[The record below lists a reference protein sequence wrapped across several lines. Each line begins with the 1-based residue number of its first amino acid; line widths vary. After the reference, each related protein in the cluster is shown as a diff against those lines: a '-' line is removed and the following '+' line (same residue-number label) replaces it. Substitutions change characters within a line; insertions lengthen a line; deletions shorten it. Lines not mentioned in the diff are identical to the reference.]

1 MLNSPSF
8 PVQLAIR
15 LLLDSVSYS
24 NALPD
29 WVDVLVIDYNV
40 RAKLINKALND
51 YFAGAKPRTAFEIEV
66 PKKFGTPK
74 TWVVPSVNDQIV
86 IQACVSSIAEGIEG
100 RCIDRAVVY
109 SSQLN
114 RDPRRLSFLE
124 NQVDAW
130 AKFQSAVHSRCA
142 NGECLLQIDLRD
154 AYESIQIQSFSKLLN
169 EKADFVPAAKIL
181 IHLLTTFGKGKSG
194 IPFINDS
201 VFFLGNAYFSVVDDL
216 LKQRK
221 RQFVRFV
228 DDYKIFGTSAS
239 ELESFLPEL
248 RKDLAKLGFE
258 INDQK
263 LKLGTGEEYLEAI
276 SKLRYA
282 EIPKTEYIDASVQP
296 DVYEPED
303 MVKQILESLRNPDE
317 FLHQGFGRLQMAS
330 LRRMKVRVL
339 FTDTVGYEDSPLD
352 DFKGI
357 ISENAEAMGLIAQ
370 RLEDYSRNG
379 DQTWR
384 LIWVLYLCTFLDES
398 SSQGEQLRSRIF
410 TAIDQISHSYS
421 VDRVA
426 RQWASAVK
434 IQRAVVEDQ
443 KIEKIHDLEYLEA
456 GRAAY
461 GG

>member
-1 MLNSPSF
+1 MLNLPSV
-8 PVQLAIR
+8 PTQLAIR

-29 WVDVLVIDYNV
+29 WVDVLVIDYNN
-40 RAKLINKALND
+40 RAKRINKALSD
-51 YFAGAKPRTAFEIEV
+51 YSAAAIPRKAFEIEL
-66 PKKFGTPK
+66 PKKFGTSK
-74 TWVVPSVNDQIV
+74 TWIVPTVNDQIV
-86 IQACVSSIAEGIEG
+86 IQACVSSIAERIEG
-100 RCIDRAVVY
+100 RCLDRAVVY

-142 NGECLLQIDLRD
+142 TGECLLQIDLRD
-154 AYESIQIQSFSKLLN
+154 AYQSIDIQAFSQFLQ
-169 EKADFVPAAKIL
+169 EKSDFASSAKIL
-181 IHLLTTFGKGKSG
+181 THLLTSFADGKRGL
-194 IPFINDS
+194 PFMNDS
-201 VFFLGNAYFSVVDDL
+201 VFFLGNAYFSVIDEL
-216 LKQRK
+216 LKQKK

-228 DDYKIFGTSAS
+228 DDYKIFGTSTLD
-239 ELESFLPEL
+239 LETFLPDL

-282 EIPKTEYIDASVQP
+282 EIPKTEYIDASVEP

-330 LRRMKVRVL
+330 LRRMQVRAL
-339 FTDTVGYEDSPLD
+339 FTDTVGYEDSPFD
-352 DFKGI
+352 NFQGI
-357 ISENAEAMGLIAQ
+357 ISENAEALGLIAQ
-370 RLEDYSRNG
+370 RLEDYSQKG

-384 LIWVLYLCTFLDES
+384 LVWVLYLCTFLDGG
-398 SSQGEQLRSRIF
+398 SSQDQLRSHIF
-410 TAIDQISHSYS
+410 TMIEQISHSNS
-421 VDRVA
+421 VDQVA

-434 IQRAVVEDQ
+434 IKRAVVEDK

-456 GRAAY
+456 GRVAY